1 LKGGDHYA
9 CQTSSEVPL
18 CESGKQHTD
27 TTLHFALVPA
37 LLLINI
43 ITYVLYVHP
52 DKKRAVF
59 FQFGNI
65 KKNFLNLKGEHH
77 ARLINV

>member
-27 TTLHFALVPA
+27 TTLHFSLVPA
-37 LLLINI
+37 TFLINI
-43 ITYVLYVHP
+43 IMHVQP
-52 DKKRAVF
+52 DKRGVLF
-59 FQFGNI
+59 FTFGGS
-65 KKNFLNLKGEHH
+65 L
-77 ARLINV
+77 